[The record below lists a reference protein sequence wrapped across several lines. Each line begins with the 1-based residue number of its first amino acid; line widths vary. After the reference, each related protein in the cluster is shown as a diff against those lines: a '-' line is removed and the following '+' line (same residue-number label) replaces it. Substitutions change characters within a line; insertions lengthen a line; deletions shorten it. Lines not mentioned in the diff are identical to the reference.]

1 MRLWKYIKEIMLK
14 NPQQYVCEN
23 LAKMSYEELVVFA
36 EVFAEKL
43 VNEKCCAIL
52 CGSEMATGMAILSCF
67 AAGVTA
73 VPLSVKYGELHC
85 NRMLDVIGP
94 TAVITDMDTRLI
106 APFTLETAQN
116 VQVQILMDGVGTVY
130 ADAAQLENNV

>member
-43 VNEKCCAIL
+43 VN
-52 CGSEMATGMAILSCF
+52 
-67 AAGVTA
+67 
-73 VPLSVKYGELHC
+73 
-85 NRMLDVIGP
+85 
-94 TAVITDMDTRLI
+94 
-106 APFTLETAQN
+106 
-116 VQVQILMDGVGTVY
+116 
-130 ADAAQLENNV
+130 